1 MRNSTVNIHNAGTMS
16 VALAV
21 VLLAVAYSAPALAFK
36 ILNPTDGQTVPAG
49 ETIPVAIDAGRDTGL
64 VQVRYYWYG
73 EQDDTLVEQADT
85 NSTGSIVATASM
97 VSTAASEPPYGG
109 RLLVPQDGI
118 GPMRLLAI
126 GEISRGRLGG
136 RSVFDELIVQIEP
149 NASLVSI
156 EFETDKPL
164 RLGRSGQS
172 SDYGHVDSLGK
183 IFDLPVVGVFSDGVV
198 RSIRSPT
205 TGTSYRSSNEQVIKI
220 HPHGLLQIV
229 GNGRATIDVTNRG
242 KHADL
247 DIIVEVNDEPNQPP
261 IADAGSNRTV
271 KAGTRIELNGLKSLD
286 PEGEALFYA
295 WSQVRGSKIPLLDP
309 NMPKASFTAPAVSE
323 KRLYRFKLRVSD
335 RKGAE
340 SLPAFV
346 DVIVEP

>member
-183 IFDLPVVGVFSDGVV
+183 IFDLPVVGIFSDGVV

-261 IADAGSNRTV
+261 IADAGSNRIV